1 MSAKQ
6 VSFLWDL
13 DEDKEV
19 IFCEKPRDFFYIN
32 NFTHTGLI
40 PHSYT
45 TQGRQMSKSAFIK
58 PNEDASILVRPSTI
72 DMISSTLFRT
82 YSNLDFLDITY
93 IRNCEKKELFVKSID
108 FDTVLANFNGI
119 TFFMIFRQNQS
130 YLDLI

>member
-1 MSAKQ
+1 
-6 VSFLWDL
+6 
-13 DEDKEV
+13 
-19 IFCEKPRDFFYIN
+19 
-32 NFTHTGLI
+32 
-40 PHSYT
+40 
-45 TQGRQMSKSAFIK
+45 MSKSAFIK

-82 YSNLDFLDITY
+82 YSSLDFLDINY

-108 FDTVLANFNGI
+108 FDTLLANFNGI